1 MTLKP
6 RILQSLMNL
15 LIILVKYMKKKFRS
29 IFPSMVLFWFGCQ
42 SRNSN
47 LEMKLL
53 QVQRPFTWFTNDTF
67 KKSNYFPG
75 NDTYLVPN
83 DYLTGS
89 FPAIVRTLQ
98 KTLNFTLSVFKRYLV
113 VLSWSEF
120 MQWIKTS
127 FEGAFLIWCTRC
139 NF

>member
-1 MTLKP
+1 MGIKSLSYQLAPSNLKNEVTLKA
-6 RILQSLMNL
+6 
-15 LIILVKYMKKKFRS
+15 
-29 IFPSMVLFWFGCQ
+29 
-42 SRNSN
+42 
-47 LEMKLL
+47 ETE
-53 QVQRPFTWFTNDTF
+53 VQRPFTWFTNDTF

-120 MQWIKTS
+120 MQWTEKS
-127 FEGAFLIWCTRC
+127 FEGAFFNLVYLM
-139 NF
+139 

>member
-1 MTLKP
+1 M
-6 RILQSLMNL
+6 
-15 LIILVKYMKKKFRS
+15 
-29 IFPSMVLFWFGCQ
+29 
-42 SRNSN
+42 
-47 LEMKLL
+47 
-53 QVQRPFTWFTNDTF
+53 QRPFTWFTNDTF

-120 MQWIKTS
+120 MQWTEKS
-127 FEGAFLIWCTRC
+127 FEGAFLFGVPDVTS
-139 NF
+139 NFF